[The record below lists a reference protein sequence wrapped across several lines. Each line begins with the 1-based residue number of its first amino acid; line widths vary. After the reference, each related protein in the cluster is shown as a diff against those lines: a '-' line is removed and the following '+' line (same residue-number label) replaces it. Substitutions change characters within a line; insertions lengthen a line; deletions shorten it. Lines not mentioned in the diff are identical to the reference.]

1 MNLQLLTDFFMWC
14 TIINGGLLLLW
25 SVLFLKAPEL
35 LYRTQKRWF
44 PGSKESLLMVMYCFL
59 GLFKML
65 YITFNVV
72 PFIALL
78 IIG

>member
-14 TIINGGLLLLW
+14 TIINGCLLLLW
-25 SVLFLKAPEL
+25 TGLLLAAPEL
-35 LYRTQKRWF
+35 IYRTKKRWF
-44 PGSKESLLMVMYCFL
+44 PGSKETLLMAIYCFL

-65 YITFNVV
+65 YIMFNVV

>member
-25 SVLFLKAPEL
+25 SVLLLAAPDL
-35 LYRTQKRWF
+35 IYRTQKQWF
-44 PGSKESLLMVMYCFL
+44 PGSKETLLMVMYCFV
-59 GLFKML
+59 GVFKML
-65 YITFNVV
+65 YLIFIVV
-72 PFIALL
+72 PFIVLL

>member
-25 SVLFLKAPEL
+25 TGIYLVAPDL

-44 PGSKESLLMVMYCFL
+44 SGSKGTFFTVMYCFL
-59 GLFKML
+59 GLFKMML
-65 YITFNVV
+65 LFFNVV

>member
-25 SVLFLKAPEL
+25 SVLLLAAPDL
-35 LYRTQKRWF
+35 IYRTQKQWF
-44 PGSKESLLMVMYCFL
+44 SGSKETLLMVMYCFV
-59 GLFKML
+59 GVFKML
-65 YITFNVV
+65 YLIFIVV
-72 PFIALL
+72 PFIVLL